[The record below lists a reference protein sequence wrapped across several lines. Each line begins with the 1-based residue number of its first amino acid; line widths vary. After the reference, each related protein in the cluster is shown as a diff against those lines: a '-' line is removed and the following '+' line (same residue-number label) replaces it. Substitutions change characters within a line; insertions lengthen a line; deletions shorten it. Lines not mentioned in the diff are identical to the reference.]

1 MSGAS
6 HPDSRGRG
14 GFFIGGTPM
23 RLVMIDN
30 YDSFT
35 YNLAQ
40 LFYEF
45 DLEVEVYRHD
55 QIGIKEIEARRPDW
69 ICISPGPKDPAHAG
83 ISKAVIAHFASR
95 VPILG
100 VCLGMQAIN
109 EVFGGVTR
117 KAPEPRHGKRSQ
129 VFHEGLG
136 VMAGIPSPFVVA
148 RYHSLQVIMQ
158 SDALVPLAHAE
169 DGVVMGLQHRQ
180 WPLCGVQFHPES
192 FMTDYGWELVV
203 NFLALQPRWREAR
216 PPAPPIHDRFPR
228 TGGPQPPSHLAARN
242 AAHPQRASRHDFA
255 LA

>member
-1 MSGAS
+1 VV
-6 HPDSRGRG
+6 G
-14 GFFIGGTPM
+14 GKAV

-55 QIGIKEIEARRPDW
+55 QIGLVEIEARRPDW

-83 ISKAVIAHFASR
+83 ISKAVIAHFAPS

-109 EVFGGVTR
+109 EVFGGITR
-117 KAPEPRHGKRSQ
+117 KAPEPRHGKRSL
-129 VFHEGLG
+129 VYHAGLG
-136 VMAGIPSPFVVA
+136 IMAGLPTPFVVA
-148 RYHSLQVIMQ
+148 RYHSLQVIMNT
-158 SDALVPLAHAE
+158 DALMPLAHAE
-169 DGVVMGLQHRQ
+169 DGVVMGLQHRH

-192 FMTDYGWELVV
+192 FMSEFGWELAA
-203 NFLALQPRWREAR
+203 NFLALQPRWRAAR
-216 PPAPPIHDRFPR
+216 PPAPAGDDRFPR
-228 TGGPQPPSHLAARN
+228 VGWPQPPSQRVAAGEPRSLE
-242 AAHPQRASRHDFA
+242 ASCYDSA

>member
-1 MSGAS
+1 LVEGLVV
-6 HPDSRGRG
+6 G
-14 GFFIGGTPM
+14 GNAV

-55 QIGIKEIEARRPDW
+55 QIGLEEIEARQPDW

-83 ISKAVIAHFASR
+83 ISKAVIAQFAPT

-117 KAPEPRHGKRSQ
+117 KAPEPRHGKRSRL
-129 VFHEGLG
+129 FHDGLG
-136 VMAGIPSPFVVA
+136 IMAGLPTPFVVA
-148 RYHSLQVIMQ
+148 RYHSLQVIMHT
-158 SDALVPLAHAE
+158 DALMPLAHAE
-169 DGVVMGLQHRQ
+169 DGVVMGLQHRH

-192 FMTDYGWELVV
+192 FMTEFGWELAA
-203 NFLALQPRWREAR
+203 NFLALQPRWGAVR
-216 PPAPPIHDRFPR
+216 PPAPAGNDRFPR
-228 TGGPQPPSHLAARN
+228 VGWPQPPS
-242 AAHPQRASRHDFA
+242 QRVAGGEPRSLEASCYDTA

>member
-1 MSGAS
+1 LQS
-6 HPDSRGRG
+6 PDFGEG
-14 GFFIGGTPM
+14 KTM
-23 RLVMIDN
+23 RLVMVDN

-55 QIGIKEIEARRPDW
+55 RIGIDGIEARRPDW

-83 ISKAVIAHFASR
+83 ISKEVIAHFAPS

-109 EVFGGVTR
+109 EVFGGATA

-129 VFHEGLG
+129 VFHQGRGIL
-136 VMAGIPSPFVVA
+136 AGIPSPFVVA
-148 RYHSLQVIMQ
+148 RYHSLQVLMR

-169 DGVVMGLQHRQ
+169 DGVVMALEHRSF
-180 WPLCGVQFHPES
+180 PLWGVQFHPES
-192 FMTDYGWELVV
+192 FMTEYGWELAA

-216 PPAPPIHDRFPR
+216 PAAPPVHDRFPR
-228 TGGPQPPSHLAARN
+228 LGWPEHPSPEAAAGGDAPAP
-242 AAHPQRASRHDFA
+242 RASHHGPA

>member
-1 MSGAS
+1 
-6 HPDSRGRG
+6 
-14 GFFIGGTPM
+14 M

-45 DLEVEVYRHD
+45 DLDVEVYRHD
-55 QIGIKEIEARRPDW
+55 RITIDGIETRRPDW

-83 ISKAVIAHFASR
+83 ISKAVIAHFAPS

-109 EVFGGVTR
+109 EVFGGATV

-129 VFHEGLG
+129 VFHRGRGIL
-136 VMAGIPSPFVVA
+136 AGIPSPFVVA
-148 RYHSLQVIMQ
+148 RYHSLQVIIG
-158 SDALVPLAHAE
+158 SDTLVPLAHAE
-169 DGVVMGLQHRQ
+169 DGVVMALEHRS

-192 FMTDYGWELVV
+192 FMTEYGWELAA
-203 NFLALQPRWREAR
+203 NFLAFQHRWREAR
-216 PPAPPIHDRFPR
+216 PATPPVHDRFPR
-228 TGGPQPPSHLAARN
+228 PGRPEHPSPQAAAGSN
-242 AAHPQRASRHDFA
+242 ASASRACDRGPA

>member
-1 MSGAS
+1 MV
-6 HPDSRGRG
+6 G
-14 GFFIGGTPM
+14 GKAV

-55 QIGIKEIEARRPDW
+55 QIGLVEIEARRPDW

-83 ISKAVIAHFASR
+83 ISKAVIAHFAPS

-109 EVFGGVTR
+109 EVFGGITR
-117 KAPEPRHGKRSQ
+117 KAPEPRHGKRSL
-129 VFHEGLG
+129 VCHAGLG
-136 VMAGIPSPFVVA
+136 IMAGLPTPFVVA
-148 RYHSLQVIMQ
+148 RYHSLQVIMNT
-158 SDALVPLAHAE
+158 DALMPLAHAE
-169 DGVVMGLQHRQ
+169 DGVVMGLQHRS

-192 FMTDYGWELVV
+192 FMSEFGWELAA
-203 NFLALQPRWREAR
+203 NFLALQPRWRAAR
-216 PPAPPIHDRFPR
+216 PPAPAGNDRFPR
-228 TGGPQPPSHLAARN
+228 VGWPQPPSQRVAAGEPRSLE
-242 AAHPQRASRHDFA
+242 ASCYDSA